1 MTAPIVSFYRA
12 IESGLPPARAG
23 RSAGGTLPVR
33 GVRYCEAVT
42 SASAFGWHIFPPFG
56 FSLMWDGETVAWAT
70 GDEWYR
76 LDEAAQYPNGLDRFD
91 SAAPS
96 ECKGFCPPWLLRGVT
111 PGIVQVWTGIIVS
124 TAPGWSLLIRAPA
137 NLGRSW
143 GFETFEGIIETDR
156 WTGPLFVN
164 LRLIATDTPCSFPAR
179 YPFLQ
184 VQPVPRS
191 VYGDEVLNSAEIASI
206 AAMDENDWRGFHETI
221 VTPAQN
227 PDRPLGDYAVRVRKR
242 RATETV
248 ARRFRGC

>member
-1 MTAPIVSFYRA
+1 LSAVA
-12 IESGLPPARAG
+12 VARRDPRH
-23 RSAGGTLPVR
+23 RS
-33 GVRYCEAVT
+33 
-42 SASAFGWHIFPPFG
+42 I
-56 FSLMWDGETVAWAT
+56 
-70 GDEWYR
+70 
-76 LDEAAQYPNGLDRFD
+76 
-91 SAAPS
+91 
-96 ECKGFCPPWLLRGVT
+96 
-111 PGIVQVWTGIIVS
+111 WTGIIVS